1 MSWWVQLLMWVVLV
15 LASLAYL
22 GFLLYRLAKKGV
34 GVFKVAQPVLAE
46 VKKLTEALATKA
58 RYEKPN
64 DNLLDD
70 VNMHQIERA
79 KLLKRRARATE
90 QRQRRL
96 IENLKTPRE
105 SELKN
110 GRT

>member
-22 GFLLYRLAKKGV
+22 GFLLYRLVKKGA
-34 GVFKVAQPVLAE
+34 GVFKVAQPVLAG

-58 RYEKPN
+58 PYEKPN

-70 VNMHQIERA
+70 VNVHQIERA
-79 KLLKRRARATE
+79 KLLKRRARAAE

-96 IENLKTPRE
+96 IDKLKHPQE
-105 SELKN
+105 SESKHA
-110 GRT
+110 